1 MQLKP
6 GTRLESATCDAQVVV
21 VKAPK
26 DSGDVDLRCGGAPMR
41 ELGSGG
47 DRSPMTTE
55 GDGVL
60 LGKRYADEEL
70 GLELLCTQAGAGA
83 LAVGDTVLLV
93 KGAKP
98 LPSSD

>member
-1 MQLKP
+1 MLLRP
-6 GTRLESATCDAQVVV
+6 GLRLESATCDTQVVV

-26 DSGDVDLRCGGAPMR
+26 DAPEVDLRCGGEPML

-47 DRSPMTTE
+47 ERVAVSAPGEAT
-55 GDGVL
+55 L
-60 LGKRYADEEL
+60 LGKRYEEADL
-70 GLELLCTQAGAGA
+70 GLELLCTQGGEGA
-83 LAVGDTVLLV
+83 LAVGDAPLLV